1 MSKKKEDVERIRKA
15 YAPRGTRSQVRVT
28 FLLDA
33 EHYEHLQAQSNKGR
47 YINSLIAKDR
57 GQ

>member
-1 MSKKKEDVERIRKA
+1 MKEDVERIRKA